1 MQNKRNL
8 LEIAQTFFKKGL
20 TPIPCHAVVD
30 GACTCEEDCGSPGKH
45 PAITWQRFQK
55 KPIDD
60 AQLDIWFGECSKYAD
75 WNIGLITGSISG
87 NIFVVDVDCG
97 DGKDGEE
104 SLRQLQMKHDDLPPT
119 MSTKTGGGGRHY
131 FYRAPAGVRVPTN
144 KNVLGAGIDI
154 RGEGGFVVAHGSI
167 HASGNLYVCDLD
179 EIADAPDWLIP
190 LVEENAEHTQHGR
203 GIQAAH
209 TGDNPFKVDDGRE
222 GVMIKVII
230 SIICNYYEEHR
241 ELPTVEQI
249 IELGYQRYVD
259 MVVSRTGDLDKEHRG
274 IKMYTQRAKYQLSRA
289 RNGHLD
295 VLTKLKAEIASRD
308 PRSAPA
314 QVSRAAVQYE
324 DWESPPEQESEE
336 PPPAKEQTT
345 HEDKPFRL
353 LDWKASQFEG
363 DPPDPIWLVENKI
376 PAGVPMLLAAA
387 GGTGKSF
394 ISLDLAVKVAGG
406 RADWDEEKLYAFG
419 GRVRT
424 FGKVVFLTAEDGKAA
439 VHRRFSAVCPPDL
452 RERVFENLIAVPLP
466 DAGGAYPWVIQTP
479 NGSVNTPEYVET
491 RRQLL
496 EIDDL
501 ALVIVDPLQVF
512 AATDITADPKHAQAW
527 WRIISSLC
535 ADTGATVMVTHH
547 MRKDGAFSI
556 KTLTDAR
563 QAIRGTTGLVDGA
576 RLAYSLWSN
585 GDDEEM
591 ELCRLL
597 GLDQVPGNIV
607 MGGVVKSNDFADS
620 KITIYKR
627 ERNGLLTDCTQEIEE
642 KQLSASRV
650 TPNQQKLALLEVDNR
665 WSQGQPFGTKA
676 RKGLTLQDW
685 LTTTHNV
692 SRQAARQAVDEW
704 TLGKGLLIEKK
715 NAITGLPGLA
725 LTEAGL
731 AICQKGERYGD

>member
-20 TPIPCHAVVD
+20 TPIPSHAVVD
-30 GACTCEEDCGSPGKH
+30 DKCTCEDDCGSPGKH
-45 PAITWQRFQK
+45 PAIAWLRFQK

-60 AQLDIWFGECSKYAD
+60 AQLDIWFGENSHYAN
-75 WNIGLITGSISG
+75 WNIGLVTGSISG
-87 NIFVVDVDCG
+87 NVFVVDVDCG
-97 DGKDGEE
+97 DGKDGQE
-104 SLRQLQMKHDDLPPT
+104 SLRQLQMNYDDLPPT
-119 MSTKTGGGGRHY
+119 MSTKTGGGGMHY

-144 KNVLGAGIDI
+144 KNVLGSGIDI
-154 RGEGGFVVAHGSI
+154 RGEGGFVVAHGSL
-167 HASGNLYVCDLD
+167 HASGNLYVCDFD

-274 IKMYTQRAKYQLSRA
+274 IKMYTQRARYQLSRA

-324 DWESPPEQESEE
+324 EWESQPEQKAEE
-336 PPPAKEQTT
+336 PPPAAPKES
-345 HEDKPFRL
+345 EENKPLRL
-353 LDWKASQFEG
+353 LDWKVKRFVGKAPETV
-363 DPPDPIWLVENKI
+363 WLVEKKI
-376 PAGVPMLLAAA
+376 PLGVPMMLAAA
-387 GGTGKSF
+387 GGLGKSY
-394 ISLDLAVKVAGG
+394 IGLDMGVKIAGG
-406 RADWDEEKLYAFG
+406 QGNWDDEPHYALG
-419 GRVRT
+419 GQIKT
-424 FGKVVFLTAEDGKAA
+424 FGTVVFLTAEDSAA
-439 VHRRFSAVCPPDL
+439 SVHRRLDAVCPADL
-452 RERVFENLIAVPLP
+452 RERVNENLIIVPLP
-466 DAGGAYPWVIQTP
+466 DAGGVYPWLVQDASGIRT
-479 NGSVNTPEYVET
+479 TTEFEDMK
-491 RRQLL
+491 RQIL
-496 EIDDL
+496 EIGDVV
-501 ALVIVDPLQVF
+501 LVIVDPLQAFVH
-512 AATDITADPKHAQAW
+512 ADITADPKAAQAW
-527 WRIISSLC
+527 WSAISTLC
-535 ADTGATVMVTHH
+535 AESGATVMVTHH
-547 MRKDGAFSI
+547 MRKDGAFNI
-556 KTLTDAR
+556 KTASDLR
-563 QAIRGTTGLVDGA
+563 QGIRGTTGLVDGA
-576 RLAYSLWSN
+576 RLAYGLWSN

-597 GLDQVPGNIV
+597 GLEPAPGNIV
-607 MGGVVKSNDFADS
+607 RGLVVKANDFADS
-620 KITIYKR
+620 TETIFKR
-627 ERNGLLTDCTQEIEE
+627 EPSGLLRDCTKEVKE
-642 KQLSASRV
+642 KQSSASRV
-650 TPNQQKLALLEVDNR
+650 NPNQQKLALLEVDNR
-665 WSQGQPFGTKA
+665 WSQGQPFGTTA

-704 TLGKGLLIEKK
+704 TLRTGLLIAKK
-715 NAITGLPGLA
+715 NPITGLPGLA

-731 AICQKGERYGD
+731 AICKKGERYGD